1 MHRDFARKR
10 ERKEKVMSK
19 VICSLLAGFMFT
31 ALLFRTGFLQAEV
44 VEVSIQKMRFIPAQ
58 ITINQGDTIRWVNKE
73 KRQYHSVWFE
83 ALGEEEGDYFFPEE
97 FVERQFNELGE
108 FSYRCGPHPE
118 MLGTINVNSGTA
130 NKTQPKITQK
140 RKNELTYIV
149 KQDCGSCHGMLL
161 KGGLGPAILPEKLT
175 NYQVEDL
182 SAVILHGRPGTP
194 MPPWKGILS
203 PQDAKWIST
212 QLKSGGFV
220 DE

>member
-1 MHRDFARKR
+1 MLTVFLFI
-10 ERKEKVMSK
+10 V
-19 VICSLLAGFMFT
+19 C
-31 ALLFRTGFLQAEV
+31 LFRTDIVLAEV
-44 VEVSIQKMRFIPAQ
+44 VEVSIQKMRFVPAQ

-97 FVERQFNELGE
+97 FIERQFNESGE
-108 FSYRCGPHPE
+108 FPYRCGPHPE
-118 MLGTINVNSGTA
+118 MLGTINVNPIVSDTSQ
-130 NKTQPKITQK
+130 NKAQLKLQEEISQK
-140 RKNELTYIV
+140 RKDELTYIV

-161 KGGLGPAILPEKLT
+161 KGGLGPSILPEKLT

-212 QLKSGGFV
+212 QLKSGAFV
-220 DE
+220 DEK